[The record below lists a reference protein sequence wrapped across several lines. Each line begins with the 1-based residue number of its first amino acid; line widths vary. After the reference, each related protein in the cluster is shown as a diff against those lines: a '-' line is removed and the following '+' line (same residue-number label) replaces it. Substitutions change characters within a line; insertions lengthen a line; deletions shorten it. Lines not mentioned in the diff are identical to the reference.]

1 VVVLVA
7 GHHVRRPV
15 VRPGHAGEESGVEL
29 QVPSSVVGA
38 SQSSMSI
45 VTALSAPGRLRVMV
59 TTCSATSYST
69 ISLIAAPD
77 GCLPLRRSFPER
89 YNELYCIGGRGYV
102 LLIV

>member
-1 VVVLVA
+1 
-7 GHHVRRPV
+7 
-15 VRPGHAGEESGVEL
+15 
-29 QVPSSVVGA
+29 
-38 SQSSMSI
+38 
-45 VTALSAPGRLRVMV
+45 VMV